1 MKYSWGLAAALW
13 MVVSVLAGCD
23 KSQNEIKAA
32 DAASNRAVLA
42 RDGKAF
48 AEQLSKES
56 FNHMTKM
63 INLARTATKA
73 QTKALSLSD
82 KFDVLLI
89 RATVEPERLRK
100 MNAYEYIVRA
110 VEDGEYLSTSG
121 MRRVGIS
128 MDAARTQ
135 AKITYQPFFTD
146 EKIVLHRIKEDGKWK
161 EDWVANAAEWSA
173 WGRAAAKADKV
184 TEDEFA
190 MYLISDWYDVELSE
204 DIWNPVR

>member
-1 MKYSWGLAAALW
+1 MSMAVGIVLLGGLAA
-13 MVVSVLAGCD
+13 CD

-32 DAASNRAVLA
+32 DAASNRAVMA
-42 RDGKAF
+42 NDGKTF
-48 AEQLSKES
+48 VEYLSKGS
-56 FNHMTKM
+56 FAHMTKM
-63 INLARTATKA
+63 ITLARTATKA
-73 QTKALSLSD
+73 QTKALPLSD

-110 VEDGEYLSTSG
+110 VEDGEYMSTTG

-128 MDAARTQ
+128 MDAGRTQ
-135 AKITYQPFFTD
+135 AKITYQPFFTE

-161 EDWVANAAEWSA
+161 EDWVANAAEWTS
-173 WGRAAAKADKV
+173 WGRAAAKDEGV

-190 MYLISDWYDVELSE
+190 FSLLAEWYDVEPSE
-204 DIWNPVR
+204 DLWNPVK